1 VVILPTKGIPP
12 SKALITV
19 GSEILE
25 VLGPSSS
32 LSMSG
37 LWMQHTE
44 RRASSTLPQISY
56 DWFTLAVDL
65 LYALGVVELTEL
77 GLVRRTTP

>member
-1 VVILPTKGIPP
+1 MILPTKGVSP

-25 VLGPSSS
+25 VLGPASS

-44 RRASSTLPQISY
+44 LRASAALPRISY

-65 LYALGVVELTEL
+65 LYALGAVELTEL
-77 GLVRRTTP
+77 GLVRRATP